1 MDSREA
7 LEAAIRA
14 RPGDVQARLVLGD
27 LLQQQGDVAGEL
39 VSLQH
44 EMERDHSKKLR
55 AEQFIEANRAALL
68 GGIPAGGPAFEW
80 FLGSIRKV
88 VVLPSPGPARMATY
102 LDRLPTLAVGRFIE
116 ELELHLAED
125 ADGSPLLS
133 SLAQPGF
140 ESLRRL
146 RIEGGRPGDF
156 SGIWRALPA
165 LETLELSQQEHL
177 GEVEAPSLRSLT
189 LTVASE
195 STLDALT
202 AGGLSLERLSLAL
215 TAIPPASICALVGRQ
230 KELRALSLSGPAVTD
245 ALCTE
250 LSRLAS
256 FRGLKQLTLSGG
268 ELTLGGARTLAS
280 AGLKLS
286 HLDVTGNRLEPTA
299 KAVLMRIC
307 PTVRLGEQD
316 HDGAEVEPVRRTVS
330 GWVVLDQPSA
340 DPDLAMRAAAMLGKH
355 HGVRA
360 LVLEVTPQVELA
372 GGKVCTV
379 VRLLGLGDK
388 SFKLD
393 EFAESLGRRTESLR
407 RVDRYKVLCLHHVAH
422 TSAAWRLFGPE
433 GKLAEGAGAQAEVIS
448 DGLQQLLEAAPR
460 ADFLERLDTAGELRT
475 VIWNHAPAPG
485 RAVEGTRDAYAPFA
499 SMDVDFAPPEPEP
512 EGDEVIGE
520 CSDCRAQAELWE
532 CEDCREEF
540 CGDCLT
546 EPADR
551 TVHVCRGCAQGG
563 TSGEHFVED

>member
-7 LEAAIRA
+7 LEAAVRA

-27 LLQQQGDVAGEL
+27 LLQQQGDLAGEL
-39 VSLQH
+39 VTLQH
-44 EMERDHSKKLR
+44 EMERDHAKRLR
-55 AEQFIEANRAALL
+55 AEQFIEANRSALL
-68 GGIPAGGPAFEW
+68 GGLPVSGVSLEW
-80 FLGSIRKV
+80 FVGSIRKASI
-88 VVLPSPGPARMATY
+88 LPVHTPARIAGH
-102 LDRLPTLAVGRFIE
+102 LDRLPGLTVGRFIE
-116 ELELHLAED
+116 ELELELED
-125 ADGSPLLS
+125 GADPAPVFA

-146 RIEGGRPGDF
+146 KLSGGRPSDF
-156 SGIWRALPA
+156 SPVWRALPA
-165 LETLELSQQEHL
+165 LESLELSQQKLL
-177 GEVEAPSLRSLT
+177 GEVSAPALRALS

-202 AGGLSLERLSLAL
+202 AGGLSLERLSLTL
-215 TAIPPASICALVGRQ
+215 TAIPPESICALVGRQ
-230 KELRALSLSGPAVTD
+230 KDLRALSLTGPAVTD
-245 ALCTE
+245 ALCTG
-250 LSRLAS
+250 LARLPS
-256 FRGLKQLTLSGG
+256 FRALKRLSLTGG
-268 ELTLGGARTLAS
+268 TLTIAGARTLAS
-280 AGLKLS
+280 AGLKLE
-286 HLDVTGNRLEPTA
+286 HLDVSENHLEPTT

-307 PTVRLGEQD
+307 PGVKLGQQE
-316 HDGAEVEPVRRTVS
+316 HDGAVVEPVLRAAN
-330 GWVVLDQPSA
+330 GWVVLDKPNA
-340 DPDLAMRAAAMLGKH
+340 DPDLPMRAAAMLGKH

-372 GGKVCTV
+372 AGKVCTV

-407 RVDRYKVLCLHHVAH
+407 RAERYKVLCLHHVAH
-422 TSAAWRLFGPE
+422 TSAAWRLFGTE
-433 GKLAEGAGAQAEVIS
+433 GKLAEGAGAQAEVVS
-448 DGLQQLLEAAPR
+448 DGLQQLLEAAPPH
-460 ADFLERLDTAGELRT
+460 DFLERLDTAGELRS

-485 RAVEGTRDAYAPFA
+485 RPVEGTRDAYPPFA
-499 SMDVDFAPPEPEP
+499 TMDIDFAPPEEEP
-512 EGDEVIGE
+512 NGDEVIGE

-551 TVHVCRGCAQGG
+551 TVYVCRGCAQGG
-563 TSGEHFVED
+563 TSGEHYVED